1 MMSVSLGALALI
13 VIGGALVLRWGRH
26 YALSPGWHP
35 AKDTVWICIDVGGH
49 RGQTS
54 LPALRSGLFQRLHVF
69 EPVPELADVISRRLS
84 ALGKTSTDWTVH
96 AKALGEGDGEALLY
110 MPGTQSGTT
119 YGNRWSEEPASI
131 TVPKCDAGS
140 WLKEHL
146 PEEARIF
153 LKINCEGGEVEI
165 LDSLAKANQLKRI
178 TLLMVDFDVR
188 RLFGRA
194 DERERLL
201 KLLQD
206 HQVDVI
212 DPRYVERWPL
222 ETNYL
227 GGLRARKWLREIAK
241 RYLPATSD

>member
-1 MMSVSLGALALI
+1 MLGVLFFI
-13 VIGGALVLRWGRH
+13 VVTGALVLRWFRH
-26 YALSPGWHP
+26 YDLSPDWQP
-35 AKDTVWICIDVGGH
+35 SDDTEWICIDVGGH

-69 EPVPELADVISRRLS
+69 EPVPELAEVISRRLS
-84 ALGKTSTDWTVH
+84 ALGQTTTDWTVH
-96 AKALGEGDGEALLY
+96 AKAIGFGEDEVRLY

-119 YGNRWSEEPASI
+119 YGNRWDEEPDSVV
-131 TVPKCDAGS
+131 VPKCDAGH
-140 WLKEHL
+140 WFRDEL
-146 PEEARIF
+146 PEGVQIF

-165 LDSLAKANQLKRI
+165 LDSLARSDQLNRI
-178 TLLMVDFDVR
+178 TFLMVDFDVR

-201 KLLQD
+201 KLLRE
-206 HQVDVI
+206 HEVDVI
-212 DPRYVERWPL
+212 DPRYIDRWPL

-241 RYLPATSD
+241 RYLPYSD

>member
-1 MMSVSLGALALI
+1 MNVLLLSLLGLG
-13 VIGGALVLRWGRH
+13 VIGLAVRSRWTRH
-26 YALSPGWHP
+26 YRLEGHRRPPGDV
-35 AKDTVWICIDVGGH
+35 AWICIDIGGH

-84 ALGKTSTDWTVH
+84 ALGKTTTDWTVH

-131 TVPKCDAGS
+131 TVPKCDAGR
-140 WLKEHL
+140 WFKEHL

-165 LDSLAKANQLKRI
+165 LDSLAKSKQLKRI

-241 RYLPATSD
+241 RYLPASD

>member
-1 MMSVSLGALALI
+1 MSGLFFSLS
-13 VIGGALVLRWGRH
+13 VIGLIGCVVLTRWTRH
-26 YALSPGWHP
+26 YRVAPRCRPLEDALW
-35 AKDTVWICIDVGGH
+35 VCIDIGGH

-84 ALGKTSTDWTVH
+84 VLGKTTTDWTVH
-96 AKALGEGDGEALLY
+96 AKALGAGDGEALLY

-119 YGNRWSEEPASI
+119 YGNRWDEEPESI
-131 TVPKCDAGS
+131 TVPKCDAGR
-140 WLKEHL
+140 WFKEHL

-165 LDSLAKANQLKRI
+165 LDSLAKSNQLKRI

-188 RLFGRA
+188 RLFGRP

-241 RYLPATSD
+241 RYRPASD